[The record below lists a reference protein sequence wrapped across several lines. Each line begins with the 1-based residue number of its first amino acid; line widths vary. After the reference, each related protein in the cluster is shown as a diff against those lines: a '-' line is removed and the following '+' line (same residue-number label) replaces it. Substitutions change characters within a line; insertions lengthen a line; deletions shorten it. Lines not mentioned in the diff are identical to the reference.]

1 MTLKS
6 DTEALASIEEEAKGM
21 LKKIGL
27 PNDQTKKEMVI
38 CLRQIIAIASYRKG
52 LGATPIIE

>member
-6 DTEALASIEEEAKGM
+6 DTEALASIEEEAQSM

-27 PNDQTKKEMVI
+27 PDDQLKKDMVI
-38 CLRQIIAIASYRKG
+38 CLRQIISIARYRKS
-52 LGATPIIE
+52 LGADPIIE